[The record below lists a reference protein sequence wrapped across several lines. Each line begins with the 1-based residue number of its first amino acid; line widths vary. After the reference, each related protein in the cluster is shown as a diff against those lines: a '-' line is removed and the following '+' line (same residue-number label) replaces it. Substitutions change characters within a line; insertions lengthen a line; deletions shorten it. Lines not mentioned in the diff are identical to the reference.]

1 VTQRSKS
8 REKSKEFL
16 HVINLPQKI
25 HELHVPLRQ
34 RYCFTHPALPIKSKT
49 EGNGISGSR
58 EVPQW
63 KCLAIS
69 QDSRAHV
76 P

>member
-1 VTQRSKS
+1 MTQRSKS

-34 RYCFTHPALPIKSKT
+34 RYCFTHPALPIKFK
-49 EGNGISGSR
+49 NGGER
-58 EVPQW
+58 GLW
-63 KCLAIS
+63 
-69 QDSRAHV
+69 
-76 P
+76 